1 MCTHSLAP
9 SRRGNRT
16 EGAVDGSGRGH
27 TAAGASRGGFRTERA
42 PDGRYRWQLK
52 APNGRVVA
60 ITSALFETAGEAE
73 RGFDGLRAGA
83 DGLTARITHV
93 RDGLGWIWVV
103 PGSRSLPE
111 VRSSRAYERYAT
123 CQNAFRRFVVLLA
136 KQPPREPAV
145 REAPGREG
153 SVRERSVR
161 DVPFRD
167 APARELPRRAV
178 SLRRPDGS

>member
-1 MCTHSLAP
+1 MDA
-9 SRRGNRT
+9 
-16 EGAVDGSGRGH
+16 SGRGN

-60 ITSALFETAGEAE
+60 ITAAMFETPGEAE
-73 RGFDGLRAGA
+73 RGFDGLRVGA
-83 DGLTARITHV
+83 AELTARITHV
-93 RDGLGWIWVV
+93 RDGIGWIWVV

-136 KQPPREPAV
+136 KQPARDLPV
-145 REAPGREG
+145 RELPARDRPVRDQ
-153 SVRERSVR
+153 SVRERPARERPVR
-161 DVPFRD
+161 DLPG
-167 APARELPRRAV
+167 RELPRNTV
-178 SLRRPDGS
+178 SLRRPDGR

>member
-1 MCTHSLAP
+1 MDA
-9 SRRGNRT
+9 
-16 EGAVDGSGRGH
+16 SGRGN

-60 ITSALFETAGEAE
+60 ITAAMFETPGEAE
-73 RGFDGLRAGA
+73 RGFDGLRVGA
-83 DGLTARITHV
+83 AELTARITHV
-93 RDGLGWIWVV
+93 RDGIGWVWVV

-136 KQPPREPAV
+136 KQPARDLPV
-145 REAPGREG
+145 RELPARDRPVRDQ
-153 SVRERSVR
+153 SVRERPVREQSVR
-161 DVPFRD
+161 ERPTARD
-167 APARELPRRAV
+167 LPGRELPRNTV
-178 SLRRPDGS
+178 SLRRPDGR

>member
-1 MCTHSLAP
+1 MDA
-9 SRRGNRT
+9 
-16 EGAVDGSGRGH
+16 SGRGH
-27 TAAGASRGGFRTERA
+27 AAAGPASRGGFRTERA

-60 ITSALFETAGEAE
+60 ITPAAFETVGEAE

-83 DGLTARITHV
+83 AELTARITHV
-93 RDGLGWIWVV
+93 RDGIGWIWVV

-136 KQPPREPAV
+136 KQPARELSA
-145 REAPGREG
+145 REF
-153 SVRERSVR
+153 S
-161 DVPFRD
+161 
-167 APARELPRRAV
+167 ARELPGREPPTGELPGRELPGRELPGRTA
-178 SLRRPDGS
+178 SLRRTDGR